1 MGFLFSPPAPTQDP
15 EIFPSGSKA
24 EKQIKATLHLGAGA
38 FCWMLC
44 RESSCASLKKKALW
58 QPGSTRSEMLYLR
71 REVQGKQE
79 DAKMQKEERGE
90 KLLPRSGYSESLKDI
105 AALL

>member
-1 MGFLFSPPAPTQDP
+1 
-15 EIFPSGSKA
+15 
-24 EKQIKATLHLGAGA
+24 
-38 FCWMLC
+38 
-44 RESSCASLKKKALW
+44 
-58 QPGSTRSEMLYLR
+58 MLYLG

-79 DAKMQKEERGE
+79 DAKMQKEERGG